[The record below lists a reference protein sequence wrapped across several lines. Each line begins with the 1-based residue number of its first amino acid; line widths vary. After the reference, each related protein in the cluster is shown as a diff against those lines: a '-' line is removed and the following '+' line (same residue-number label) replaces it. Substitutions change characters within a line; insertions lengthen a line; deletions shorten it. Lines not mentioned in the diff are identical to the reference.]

1 MHSDFDPVI
10 PIFPSM
16 QELVDLLDVSPECRS
31 IILRMLTV
39 DPMKRP
45 SAKELLDDPWF
56 SPTTTSVDS
65 V

>member
-1 MHSDFDPVI
+1 
-10 PIFPSM
+10 M

-56 SPTTTSVDS
+56 APTTSADGV
-65 V
+65 